1 MVGGPCQVHLPY
13 FNLIKSN
20 SMARQ
25 ERFTVFVSLQ
35 YTKNPSIEGKNYSP
49 CENIPVVDQI
59 FIPGKKEG
67 DEGENKLIVYQPGNK
82 SIYTEKTLG
91 ELKETQD
98 FSIEPINLIDGHLFI
113 DNREI
118 LLLQYLRACNYNQSN
133 ENRMPDKQPIFRER
147 DKAQEAEEFLE
158 EDYKIHQIKTLIHTG
173 FDPDELAALAIV
185 LGDANADTKETKEIR
200 RDLIVYCR
208 NQPDKLIEAMEN
220 TDNARKVYIIRAFRG
235 NVVWH
240 DSKMNQINWVNGKKI
255 CDVPMGQ
262 NPEDFLL
269 LLTGQDAY
277 SELLKHIKDRLPKT
291 KEYKVVGEEPENQPP
306 PPLETKSAE
315 PPAQPPAKA
324 GAGEPPS
331 DPPPAT
337 AGGEPDPPP
346 VVEFDAEAYIK
357 KALKYEALFKA
368 GPYFCLKDSKKGD
381 KYYSISNSYKK
392 LGEKILADA
401 ELKALIDSEL
411 FSAGAK

>member
-1 MVGGPCQVHLPY
+1 
-13 FNLIKSN
+13 
-20 SMARQ
+20 MARQ

-35 YTKNPSIEGKNYSP
+35 YTANPSIEGRNYSP

-59 FIPGKKEG
+59 FVPGKAEG

-91 ELKETQD
+91 ELKETGD
-98 FSIEPINLIDGHLFI
+98 FSSEPINLIDGHLFI

-118 LLLQYLRACNYNQSN
+118 LLLDYLRVCNYNESN
-133 ENRMPDKQPIFRER
+133 TNRMPGKEPIFRER

-158 EDYKIHQIKTLIHTG
+158 EDFKIHQIKTLIHSG
-173 FDPDELAALAIV
+173 LDPDELSALAIV
-185 LGDANADTKETKEIR
+185 LGDLNADTKDTKEIR
-200 RDLIVYCR
+200 RDLIVYSR
-208 NQPDKLIEAMEN
+208 NQPTKLIEAMEN

-240 DSKMNQINWVNGKKI
+240 DSKMNQINWVNGNKI

-262 NPEDFLL
+262 NPEDYLL
-269 LLTGQDAY
+269 LLTGQDPY
-277 SELLKHIKDRLPKT
+277 KELLQNIKDRLPKT
-291 KEYKVVGEEPENQPP
+291 KEYRVVNEEPENQPP
-306 PPLETKSAE
+306 PPLDAKPAE
-315 PPAQPPAKA
+315 APAQPPAQAEA
-324 GAGEPPS
+324 GAPAA
-331 DPPPAT
+331 DPPPADPSGGNGQAGIT
-337 AGGEPDPPP
+337 PPATGGGEGKPPP
-346 VVEFDAEAYIK
+346 EFDAEAYIK
-357 KALKYEALFKA
+357 KALEYEALFKA

-392 LGEKILADA
+392 LGEKILADP